1 MKNTVLSF
9 KKAKEEG
16 KKLSMLTAYDYSMA
30 KIIDSCGINGILV
43 GDSLGMVIKGDED
56 TLGVTVEDII
66 CLLYTSL
73 HTWTRGRK
81 PRLPFKLWR
90 CNKSNKKIH
99 TSSTSKSITR
109 LS

>member
-43 GDSLGMVIKGDED
+43 GDSYSEVKNNEKHC
-56 TLGVTVEDII
+56 II
-66 CLLYTSL
+66 IQ
-73 HTWTRGRK
+73 
-81 PRLPFKLWR
+81 
-90 CNKSNKKIH
+90 KSK
-99 TSSTSKSITR
+99 R
-109 LS
+109 RR